1 MTDQW
6 VFGRDEGEK
15 TITVQL
21 LSDKHAEVIRAT
33 LPVVGE
39 NIGAI
44 TGLFY
49 TKLFDA
55 APVLE
60 RDVFNRSNQ
69 ARGEQ
74 QKALAGS
81 IANFATLL
89 ISDTDEDPRT
99 TIGRIAHKHASLGV
113 SEAQYDVVHKFLF
126 EAIVE
131 VLGEAVTPEV
141 AEAWD
146 AVYWLLANALID
158 AEKQLYKAADV
169 DPDTVLREVQ
179 VLDVVRRTED
189 VLSLVLD
196 ASGFQDPVPGQYLSI
211 GVTLPDGAR
220 QIRQYSIVD
229 FGNGRIEVA
238 VKRDKSDPLGE
249 VSNFIHDHVAAGST
263 VVASPPFGDVS
274 LHEGHGRVF
283 LLSKGIGN
291 APFVGIL
298 NGMVAQGRTNP
309 VVVIHADL
317 DSASHA
323 FADTTTDL
331 VDKLGGEHVFCYAEP
346 AETPEETFAR
356 AIAERAFA
364 DTDNALVCGSV
375 DFVAAT
381 HKLLNVAGVD
391 DSRIHYEVFGP
402 DSWLRS

>member
-1 MTDQW
+1 M
-6 VFGRDEGEK
+6 
-15 TITVQL
+15 
-21 LSDKHAEVIRAT
+21 SDKHAEVIRAT

-113 SEAQYDVVHKFLF
+113 SEAQYDVVHTFLF
-126 EAIVE
+126 EAIVD
-131 VLGEAVTPEV
+131 VLGDAVTAEV

-158 AEKQLYKAADV
+158 AEKQLYSSADV
-169 DPDTVLREVQ
+169 NADTVLRDVK
-179 VLDVVRRTED
+179 VLDVVRRTDD
-189 VLSLVLD
+189 VVSLVLD
-196 ASGFQDPVPGQYLSI
+196 ASGFQEPVPGQYLSI
-211 GVTLPDGAR
+211 GVELPDGAR

-229 FGNGRIEVA
+229 FGDGRIEVA
-238 VKRDKSDPLGE
+238 VKRDRSEPRGE
-249 VSNFIHDHVAAGST
+249 VSNFIHDHVVAGST
-263 VVASPPFGDVS
+263 VVASPPFGDVC
-274 LHEGHGRVF
+274 LPDGDGRVF

-298 NGMVAQGRTNP
+298 GGMVAQGRKNP
-309 VVVIHADL
+309 VVVIHADA
-317 DSASHA
+317 DGASHA
-323 FADTTTDL
+323 FADTTVDL
-331 VDKLGGEHVFCYAEP
+331 VDKLGGEHVFCYSE
-346 AETPEETFAR
+346 PEEAFVRTIEERTF
-356 AIAERAFA
+356 E
-364 DTDNALVCGSV
+364 DGDNVLICGSV
-375 DFVAAT
+375 DFVEAT
-381 HKLLNVAGVD
+381 HKLLNVAGVA

>member
-1 MTDQW
+1 MKGTA
-6 VFGRDEGEK
+6 
-15 TITVQL
+15 ISAQL
-21 LSDKHAEVIRAT
+21 LSEKHAEVIRAT

-55 APVLE
+55 APALE

-89 ISDTDEDPRT
+89 ISETDEDPRT

-113 SEAQYDVVHKFLF
+113 SEPQYDVVHTFLF

-131 VLGEAVTPEV
+131 VLGDAVTPEV

-158 AEKQLYKAADV
+158 AEKQLYKDADV

-179 VLDVVRRTED
+179 VLEVVRRTED
-189 VLSLVLD
+189 VVSLVLD
-196 ASGFQDPVPGQYLSI
+196 ASGFQEPVPGQYLSI
-211 GVTLPDGAR
+211 GVELPDGAR

-238 VKRDKSDPLGE
+238 VKRDKSDPRGE
-249 VSNFIHDHVAAGST
+249 VSNFVHDHVAGGST
-263 VVASPPFGDVS
+263 VIASPPFGDVA
-274 LHEGHGRVF
+274 LPEGAGRVF

-298 NGMVAQGRTNP
+298 HGMVAQGRKNP
-309 VVVIHADL
+309 VVVIHADP

-331 VDKLGGEHVFCYAEP
+331 VEKLGGEHVFCYSESDD
-346 AETPEETFAR
+346 TFAR
-356 AIAERAFA
+356 AIEDLAVE
-364 DTDNALVCGSV
+364 DTDSALICGSV

-381 HKLLNVAGVD
+381 HKLLDVAGVA

>member
-1 MTDQW
+1 M
-6 VFGRDEGEK
+6 
-15 TITVQL
+15 QL

-55 APVLE
+55 APTLE

-81 IANFATLL
+81 IANFASLL
-89 ISDTDEDPRT
+89 ISETGEDPRA

-113 SEAQYDVVHKFLF
+113 RETQYDVVHTFLF

-131 VLGEAVTPEV
+131 VLGDAVTAEV

-158 AEKQLYKAADV
+158 AEKQLYKDADV

-179 VLDVVRRTED
+179 VLEVVRRTDD
-189 VLSLVLD
+189 VVSLVLD
-196 ASGFQDPVPGQYLSI
+196 ATGFHEPVPGQYLSL
-211 GVTLPDGAR
+211 GVELPDGAR
-220 QIRQYSIVD
+220 QLRQYSIVD
-229 FGNGRIEVA
+229 FGAGRIEVA
-238 VKRDKSDPLGE
+238 VKRDTSDPRGE
-249 VSNFIHDHVAAGST
+249 VSNFVHDHVVAGST
-263 VVASPPFGDVS
+263 VIASSPFGDVG
-274 LHEGHGRVF
+274 LPAGDGRVF

-298 NGMVAQGRTNP
+298 GGMVAQGRANP
-309 VVVIHADL
+309 VVVVHADQ

-323 FADTTTDL
+323 FAETTADL
-331 VDKLGGEHVFCYAEP
+331 VEKLGGQHIFCYSDSDD
-346 AETPEETFAR
+346 TFAR
-356 AIAERAFA
+356 AIEGLEFE
-364 DTDNALVCGSV
+364 DSDNALICGSV
-375 DFVAAT
+375 DFVEAT
-381 HKLLNVAGVD
+381 HKLLDVAGVAE
-391 DSRIHYEVFGP
+391 SRVHYEVFGP

>member
-1 MTDQW
+1 MS
-6 VFGRDEGEK
+6 E
-15 TITVQL
+15 
-21 LSDKHAEVIRAT
+21 KHAEVIRAT

-89 ISDTDEDPRT
+89 ISDTDEDPRA

-113 SEAQYDVVHKFLF
+113 SEAQYDVVHTFLF
-126 EAIVE
+126 EAIVD

-158 AEKQLYKAADV
+158 AEKQLYQDADV
-169 DPDTVLREVQ
+169 DADTVLRDVQ
-179 VLDVVRRTED
+179 VLEVVRRTDD
-189 VLSLVLD
+189 VVSLVLD
-196 ASGFQDPVPGQYLSI
+196 ASGFQEPVPGQYLSI
-211 GVTLPDGAR
+211 GVELPDGAR

-249 VSNFIHDHVAAGST
+249 VSNFIHDHVAAGTT
-263 VVASPPFGDVS
+263 VVASPPFGDVA
-274 LHEGHGRVF
+274 LPEGDGRVF

-298 NGMVAQGRTNP
+298 GGMVAQGRKNP
-309 VVVIHADL
+309 VVVIHADS
-317 DSASHA
+317 DGASHA
-323 FADTTTDL
+323 FAETTVDL
-331 VDKLGGEHVFCYAEP
+331 LDKLGGEHVFCYGEP
-346 AETPEETFAR
+346 GEAFAR
-356 AIAERAFA
+356 AIDERTFE
-364 DTDNALVCGSV
+364 DSDNVLICGSV

-381 HKLLNVAGVD
+381 HKLLDVAGVP